1 MGKPRGDRMITHG
14 PNQRRPML
22 QTILGRWWLIVGM
35 ALVGAI
41 TAYVIAQQVTPVYE
55 SSSEQIVTVNPAVED
70 PSDVA
75 SALSVLRNRQI
86 TATYAEIL
94 QSQKLLDR
102 SLRELAVAPG
112 QYSSRSNVLPESNVV
127 SLVVSGPDAE
137 VVQELNSTIGAAAQS
152 ELAAIYPIYVSILL
166 ESPKTPT
173 DPAAPSPIRD
183 AVFGGAIGAFLGLI
197 LATLWPSADST
208 IAEPVG
214 IDRPWQR
221 DQAKAGGES

>member
-1 MGKPRGDRMITHG
+1 MITHG
-14 PNQRRPML
+14 PNQRRSMF
-22 QTILGRWWLIVGM
+22 QSILGRWWLIVGM
-35 ALVGAI
+35 TLVGMI
-41 TAYVIAQQVTPVYE
+41 TAYVIAQQVTPVFE
-55 SSSEQIVTVNPAVED
+55 SSSEQIVTVDPAVED

-86 TATYAEIL
+86 TATYTEIL

-102 SLRELAVAPG
+102 GMRELGIAPG
-112 QYSSRSNVLPESNVV
+112 EYASRSNVLPESNVV

-137 VVQELNSTIGAAAQS
+137 VVRELNSTIGEAAQS

-166 ESPKTPT
+166 ESPKTP
-173 DPAAPSPIRD
+173 AESVAPSPVRD
-183 AVFGGAIGAFLGLI
+183 ALFGGAIGAFLGLI
-197 LATLWPSADST
+197 LATLWPSTDSA

-221 DQAKAGGES
+221 DQAQAGGEA